1 MFEFNVTLSDDD
13 YLLFNKYHLLNSPI
27 GKKGLMSIRFFI
39 PFICF
44 MFVIILCIAGSDFG
58 LILIE
63 SILMTIISIIWIG
76 FSKKVFLKSM
86 NNRILKMKRE
96 GRLPYSN
103 QAIFKFDNEK
113 IQEITPDSESVIKY
127 SLVEKIAVTENA
139 IYIYI
144 SSVQAYI
151 LPVTV
156 FTDEMEKVKFLEF
169 IKMKSDIIKER
180 TV

>member
-1 MFEFNVTLSDDD
+1 
-13 YLLFNKYHLLNSPI
+13 
-27 GKKGLMSIRFFI
+27 
-39 PFICF
+39 
-44 MFVIILCIAGSDFG
+44 
-58 LILIE
+58 
-63 SILMTIISIIWIG
+63 
-76 FSKKVFLKSM
+76 
-86 NNRILKMKRE
+86 MKRE

-113 IQEITPDSESVIKY
+113 MQEITPNSESVIKY

-151 LPVTV
+151 LPVTA